1 MCKQQIYT
9 AWKKWTEDFSS
20 ETQNEIL
27 FQSKSKVQHGVQEAS
42 VHLIVQI
49 TEIKVQ

>member
-20 ETQNEIL
+20 ETPNEIL
-27 FQSKSKVQHGVQEAS
+27 FQ
-42 VHLIVQI
+42 I
-49 TEIKVQ
+49 IKKTIILRSIYQKYYLPEFI